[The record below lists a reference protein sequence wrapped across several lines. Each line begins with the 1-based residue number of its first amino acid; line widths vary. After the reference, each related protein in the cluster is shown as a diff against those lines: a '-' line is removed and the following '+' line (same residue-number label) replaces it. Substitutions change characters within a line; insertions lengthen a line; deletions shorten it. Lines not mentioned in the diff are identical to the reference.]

1 MIEKK
6 KTLAALQTV
15 VVALAPLDPE
25 ARRQV
30 MEATHA
36 LLEIGSGCDQGH
48 DQGRYLGRDQR
59 RPDRKKSRR

>member
-1 MIEKK
+1 MMIEKR

-36 LLEIGSGCDQGH
+36 LIEIGAGRN
-48 DQGRYLGRDQR
+48 QGRDA
-59 RPDRKKSRR
+59 RPKKGKKSRR

>member
-36 LLEIGSGCDQGH
+36 LLEISAGRSQGK
-48 DQGRYLGRDQR
+48 DKKKR
-59 RPDRKKSRR
+59 RR